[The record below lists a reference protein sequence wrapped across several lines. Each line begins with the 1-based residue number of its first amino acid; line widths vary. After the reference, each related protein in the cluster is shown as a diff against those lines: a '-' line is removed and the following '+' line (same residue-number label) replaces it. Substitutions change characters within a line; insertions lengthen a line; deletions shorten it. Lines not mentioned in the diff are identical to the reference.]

1 MAYKKLPDL
10 TIPDTKKNSERE
22 LRKNNERS
30 VCFCNNYHIYAS
42 IFYKKKLVFRSILA
56 ATWPCK
62 NYKKVDLRCCFFGT
76 ERKKINILNGNI
88 MELLH

>member
-10 TIPDTKKNSERE
+10 TIPDTKKNAERE

-42 IFYKKKLVFRSILA
+42 MFTKK
-56 ATWPCK
+56 T
-62 NYKKVDLRCCFFGT
+62 CF
-76 ERKKINILNGNI
+76 
-88 MELLH
+88 